1 MISKAFQGMVL
12 TLFSLADYVLLQFSG
27 AFFFPAAHKDKLMP
41 GLFLPYCKN
50 RAAAGSARGAGM
62 GWIKAAGVGTRELHT
77 REGPWP
83 WPEGGVVHTHQQ
95 RGEHQQRKEHG
106 CPMLPEVTEV
116 NQCP

>member
-1 MISKAFQGMVL
+1 MCYCSSQVL
-12 TLFSLADYVLLQFSG
+12 
-27 AFFFPAAHKDKLMP
+27 FFFPAAHKDKLMS